1 MSATAETLERLH
13 RLTVADYHRMGEAGL
28 FAPEARTELIEGA
41 IIDMTPIGPNHAGV
55 VTQLNQA
62 LALAVGRSLIVAV
75 QNPLHLGNWSE
86 PEPDLVLLRSRDDF
100 YRSRHPRPEDVVL
113 VVEVAD
119 TTVAFDRHTKL
130 PLFAHHGIPEA
141 WLVDLPAG
149 VLEIHREPE
158 EGAYTR
164 LDRLGPDDLTAV
176 PLPGIPDTTL
186 DLTGLL

>member
-13 RLTVADYHRMGEAGL
+13 RLTVADYHRMGETGV
-28 FAPEARTELIEGA
+28 FAPGARTELIEGA
-41 IIDMTPIGPNHAGV
+41 IIDMTPIGSRHAACV
-55 VTQLNQA
+55 DRLTRQVL
-62 LALAVGRSLIVAV
+62 LAVGQRAVVRVQGPLILAEYT
-75 QNPLHLGNWSE
+75 E
-86 PEPDLVLLRSRDDF
+86 PQPDLALLRPREDF
-100 YRSRHPRPEDVVL
+100 YARAHPRPEDVVL
-113 VVEVAD
+113 LVEVAD

-130 PLFAHHGIPEA
+130 PLYARHGIPEA

-164 LDRLGPDDLTAV
+164 LDRLSPRDLAAV
-176 PLPGIPDTTL
+176 PLPGIPDTTI

>member
-28 FAPEARTELIEGA
+28 FAPGARTELIEGA
-41 IIDMTPIGPNHAGV
+41 IVDMTPIGSPHAGAVIRLNTAFSRVEGRIGIIAVQSPV
-55 VTQLNQA
+55 VLGDLSEPQPD
-62 LALAVGRSLIVAV
+62 LAL
-75 QNPLHLGNWSE
+75 
-86 PEPDLVLLRSRDDF
+86 LRPREDF
-100 YRSRHPRPEDVVL
+100 YARAHPRPEDVVL

-130 PLFAHHGIPEA
+130 PLYARSRLPEA

-149 VLEIHREPE
+149 VLEIHRRPE
-158 EGAYTR
+158 AGGYTR
-164 LDRLGPDDLTAV
+164 LDCLGPDDLAAV
-176 PLPGIPDTTL
+176 PLPGIPDTTI